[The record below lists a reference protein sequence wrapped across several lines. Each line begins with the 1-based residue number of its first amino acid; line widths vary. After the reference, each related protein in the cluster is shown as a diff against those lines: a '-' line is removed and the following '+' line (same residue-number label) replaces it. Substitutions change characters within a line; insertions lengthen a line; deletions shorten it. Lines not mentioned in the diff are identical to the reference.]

1 MQDFFSVRAG
11 AAQTQLLEEIK
22 LKAEI
27 RVVVQILLEVQT
39 LTSLSS
45 TGALFACLFEL
56 RDSAHSRVVFWN

>member
-1 MQDFFSVRAG
+1 MRAG

-45 TGALFACLFEL
+45 TGALFVCL
-56 RDSAHSRVVFWN
+56 DSVIQHILGLCFGTDTGLNT

>member
-1 MQDFFSVRAG
+1 MNHAGLFFSVRAG

-45 TGALFACLFEL
+45 TGALF
-56 RDSAHSRVVFWN
+56 V

>member
-39 LTSLSS
+39 LPSLSS
-45 TGALFACLFEL
+45 PGALFVC
-56 RDSAHSRVVFWN
+56 